1 LIIKSIMLP
10 LTQLKDVG
18 GITALESAL
27 NERLRNASPSNVVF
41 STIGATLAFA
51 YVYSQLTHRY
61 PWFSRLKHEIFRHVR
76 KLPFVKKQIEE
87 ETSKVQ
93 VDLEKEFLKYCTEVD
108 NYEKLPKQE

>member
-1 LIIKSIMLP
+1 MLP

-51 YVYSQLTHRY
+51 YVYSQLTHRV
-61 PWFSRLKHEIFRHVR
+61 SI
-76 KLPFVKKQIEE
+76 
-87 ETSKVQ
+87 SKI
-93 VDLEKEFLKYCTEVD
+93 DRYS
-108 NYEKLPKQE
+108 